1 MVAIIGTVAIGLVAV
16 VIGIINMTGNISTLH
31 RYHRNRVSEADR
43 KPFGR
48 LVGIGTIIMG
58 VSIIAFGGFQYA
70 FEKTQREAFTL
81 IGTALMLVGIT
92 VGLTISV
99 IAMAKYNKGVF

>member
-1 MVAIIGTVAIGLVAV
+1 MAAIIGTVAIGLLAV

-48 LVGIGTIIMG
+48 LVGIGTIVMG

-70 FEKTQREAFTL
+70 FEQTQRTAFTL
-81 IGTALMLVGIT
+81 IGTALMLVGIA

-99 IAMAKYNKGVF
+99 IAMVKYNTGIF

>member
-1 MVAIIGTVAIGLVAV
+1 MTAIIGTVAIGLLAV

-48 LVGIGTIIMG
+48 LVGIGTIVMG

-70 FEKTQREAFTL
+70 FEQTGRTAFTL
-81 IGTALMLVGIT
+81 IGTALMLVGIA

-99 IAMAKYNKGVF
+99 IAMVKYNKGIF

>member
-1 MVAIIGTVAIGLVAV
+1 MAAIIGTVAIGLLAV

-48 LVGIGTIIMG
+48 LVGIGTIVMG

-70 FEKTQREAFTL
+70 FEQTGRTAFTL
-81 IGTALMLVGIT
+81 IGTALMLAGIA

-99 IAMAKYNKGVF
+99 IAMVKYNKGIF

>member
-1 MVAIIGTVAIGLVAV
+1 MAAIIGTVAIGLLAV

-48 LVGIGTIIMG
+48 LVGIGTIVMG

-70 FEKTQREAFTL
+70 FEQTQRTAFTKN
-81 IGTALMLVGIT
+81 G
-92 VGLTISV
+92 V
-99 IAMAKYNKGVF
+99 IQPYNPVYP

>member
-1 MVAIIGTVAIGLVAV
+1 MTAIIGTVAIGLLAV
-16 VIGIINMTGNISTLH
+16 IIGIINMTGNISTLH

-48 LVGIGTIIMG
+48 LVGIGTIVMG

-70 FEKTQREAFTL
+70 FEQTGRTAFTL
-81 IGTALMLVGIT
+81 IGTALMLVGIA

-99 IAMAKYNKGVF
+99 IAMVKYNKGIF

>member
-58 VSIIAFGGFQYA
+58 VSIIAFSGFQYA

-81 IGTALMLVGIT
+81 IGTALMLVGIA

-99 IAMAKYNKGVF
+99 IAMTKYNKGVF